1 MQPIKL
7 MLKYRYMFGHKNN
20 ANKAPKV
27 EQTPAN
33 NGCNDA
39 IMLPG
44 VHIDRAPDPEQK
56 HMEQLIA
63 HENKLVTAIATGN
76 PRIYAEKN
84 VERPNNDVYDSV
96 LKDIEAGKI
105 DEATVLSPIM
115 RPVDRGSE
123 GYNNVF
129 NENISKPNFGT
140 FLDHF
145 ADNKN
150 HDVYVGVLMD
160 FCEKYPTPA
169 DFEPAKKEYLM
180 KLLLGKTPQEGMKI
194 TSDLAFFEN
203 AIYGKQAEYHEAFTA
218 LRAQASFKYGK
229 QERRAPGPD
238 DTQYVWDLLPQNYES
253 EISSRDAKHQEK
265 LISYFLSGD
274 TSSITREA
282 KKNSAADRREV
293 LERIANGQIDHDAE
307 KYIISRIAN
316 PVDKEGIASVY
327 DKLNTNPQSN
337 KHFRRILAYCTGR
350 RFDDIDKISSRSL
363 DTFMKLYN
371 TPLDFEKTKTEL
383 LDAISKTNTE
393 AKYQQYVD
401 DMEVFENTV
410 YGIQYEYTKALK
422 QLHAESKELFSTNN
436 AEVQSSPEIDEHTE
450 VLIRDGGFYQMTRA
464 QARNHIEVPF
474 GEVLDVSECE
484 DTALYKPSKGLFG
497 VFDGVGG
504 SDDGRGASRCAAD
517 VLSTLSEQY
526 EFVDGAN
533 LAWALD
539 QANTAILSNPNL
551 RGRGQTTG
559 VVAKI
564 TEIDGKKVLAYAMVG
579 DSRLYKIDKQ
589 NNVELITQDE
599 GEGRYITNAIGDPR
613 CQVKQFGEFVINP
626 GDRFMLCSDGIT
638 GDKPEEM
645 MSGAQIAAI
654 MKASSNDFEAA
665 HNLMMTAKKNDDR
678 TAVVFTP
685 EV

>member
-1 MQPIKL
+1 
-7 MLKYRYMFGHKNN
+7 MLKYKYMFGHKNN
-20 ANKAPKV
+20 ANNAPKP
-27 EQTPAN
+27 ERSPAD
-33 NGCNDA
+33 NGRNDA

-44 VHIDRAPDPEQK
+44 VHIDRAPDPEQQ

-63 HENKLVTAIATGN
+63 HENKIVSVIANGN
-76 PRIYAEKN
+76 PRIYAEKD
-84 VERPNNDVYDSV
+84 VIRPSAEVYDSV
-96 LKDIEAGKI
+96 LKDIESGKI

-115 RPVDRGSE
+115 RPVDRNG
-123 GYNNVF
+123 GQAINDVF
-129 NENISKPNFGT
+129 NDNISKPHFGT

-145 ADNKN
+145 TNNQN

-169 DFEPAKKEYLM
+169 DFEKAKEESLH
-180 KLLLGKTPQEGMKI
+180 KLFVGKTPQEG
-194 TSDLAFFEN
+194 TRLTEDLKFFEH

-218 LRAQASFKYGK
+218 LRAYANLKYGK

-253 EISSRDAKHQEK
+253 DISSRDIKHQEK

-282 KKNSAADRREV
+282 KRNSAADRREV
-293 LERIANGQIDHDAE
+293 LERIANGQIDQDSE

-316 PVDKEGIASVY
+316 PVDQEGIASVY
-327 DKLNTNPQSN
+327 DKLNTNQQSN
-337 KHFRRILAYCTGR
+337 RHFRRILAYCTGR
-350 RFDDIDKISSRSL
+350 RFDDVDKISSRSL
-363 DTFMKLYN
+363 DTFMKLFK
-371 TPLDFEKTKTEL
+371 TPLDFENTKSEL
-383 LDAISKTNTE
+383 LDAISKTNSE

-401 DMEVFENTV
+401 DMETFEATV

-422 QLHAESKELFSTNN
+422 QLHAESRELFSTRNLDTQRN
-436 AEVQSSPEIDEHTE
+436 PEINETTE

-464 QARNHIEVPF
+464 QARSHVEVPF

-504 SDDGRGASRCAAD
+504 SENGRGASRRAAD
-517 VLSTLSEQY
+517 VIGKLSEQY
-526 EFVDGAN
+526 EFESGEN

-539 QANTAILSNPNL
+539 QANQSIINDPDLS
-551 RGRGQTTG
+551 GQGQTTG
-559 VVAKI
+559 VVTKI
-564 TEIDGKKVLAYAMVG
+564 TERDGGKILLYASVG
-579 DSRLYKIDKQ
+579 DSRLYKIDKN
-589 NNVELITQDE
+589 NNVEMVTVDE

-613 CQVKQFGEFVINP
+613 CQVKQFGEISINP

-638 GDKPEEM
+638 GDKQEEM
-645 MSGAQIAAI
+645 MSGVQIAAI
-654 MKASSNDFEAA
+654 MRACKNDFEAA
-665 HNLMMTAKKNDDR
+665 HNLMMSAKKGDDR
-678 TAVVFTP
+678 TAIVFTP